1 MLQTVLGSTTFSVPT
16 GPLVGGC
23 VVGHSLH
30 LSQCSSVVSSSG
42 SSSFSLV
49 CAHDDN
55 TLVERGPQ
63 PRDLEGE
70 LGGSQLS
77 ASRSMDKGVGE
88 ERPPALHRY
97 TCVHVCACAHT
108 HAHTDAHTHAYPH
121 PSFALGERYLVF
133 MSHLRRVVAVMGGE
147 P

>member
-1 MLQTVLGSTTFSVPT
+1 MLQTVLGSPSFSVPT

-49 CAHDDN
+49 CAHDDS

-63 PRDLEGE
+63 PRDLERE

-77 ASRSMDKGVGE
+77 ASRSMDKGVGAGE
-88 ERPPALHRY
+88 ASSFTQVHMRAGMCICTY
-97 TCVHVCACAHT
+97 TCTHRCTHPCIPTPFFCPRGKIPGLHV
-108 HAHTDAHTHAYPH
+108 
-121 PSFALGERYLVF
+121 SLKQ
-133 MSHLRRVVAVMGGE
+133 SGGCDGW
-147 P
+147 